1 MLFKQ
6 QKNYTLVIVAEL
18 DLTSTNESMEDDL
31 SMNSAEDDF
40 CIEAPF
46 TKQVIEVIEPYL
58 KSSIIE
64 ASLSSQYPKSSA
76 LIIIDLVGIRRE
88 FI

>member
-1 MLFKQ
+1 MWG
-6 QKNYTLVIVAEL
+6 
-18 DLTSTNESMEDDL
+18 
-31 SMNSAEDDF
+31 DDF
-40 CIEAPF
+40 SIEAPF
-46 TKQVIEVIEPYL
+46 TKQVTEVIEPYL